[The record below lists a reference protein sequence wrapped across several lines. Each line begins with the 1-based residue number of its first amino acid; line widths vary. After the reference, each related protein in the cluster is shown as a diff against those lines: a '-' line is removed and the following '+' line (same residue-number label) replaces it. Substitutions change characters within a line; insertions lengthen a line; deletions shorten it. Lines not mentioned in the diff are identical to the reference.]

1 MFAFQ
6 NFGDPSVCEVSS
18 VKPFTSGFRAGAC
31 GCCSIAHQTGATYTY
46 PYIHACMN
54 IYIHVHADILY
65 PECPLGAFLVAM
77 HFDFAGPAS
86 RPPSALDATRCLL
99 GTGSSLPL
107 TAFIVD

>member
-6 NFGDPSVCEVSS
+6 NFGDPSVCELSS

-31 GCCSIAHQTGATYTY
+31 SCCSLAHQTGATHTYT
-46 PYIHACMN
+46 YIHAC
-54 IYIHVHADILY
+54 IYTYMYMQIY
-65 PECPLGAFLVAM
+65 SLGAILVAM

-99 GTGSSLPL
+99 GTGSFLPL
-107 TAFIVD
+107 AAFIVD